1 MKKNK
6 GQIAIEYI
14 ILISILL
21 LFFQSIIYPNIN
33 FSENV
38 VKDVY
43 NITQTKQS
51 LEKLGDDLSSFSS
64 TPGYGKRI
72 VYFYLPSSSQ
82 ITDCN
87 NTNNY
92 ITYEIRVSDQEPK
105 PNIEACDRTTNIC
118 TFYKS
123 LSIGSATDITCD
135 NIGPGFNGYLIIEKK
150 QNGDLNVSV
159 Q

>member
-1 MKKNK
+1 MNKSK

-21 LFFQSIIYPNIN
+21 LFFQSIIYPNIV

-51 LEKLGDDLSSFSS
+51 LEKLGDDLASFSS
-64 TPGYGKRI
+64 TPGYGKRLT
-72 VYFYLPSSSQ
+72 YFYLPSSSQ

-87 NTNNY
+87 LTANY
-92 ITYEIRVSDQEPK
+92 IEYTIRVSEQEPK
-105 PNIEACDRTTNIC
+105 PNISACDRNTNIC

-123 LSIGSATDITCD
+123 LAIGYNTNIYCD
-135 NIGPGFNGYLIIEKK
+135 KVGPGFNGYLVIEKLP
-150 QNGDLNVSV
+150 NGDLNVSV